1 MKSNSNKRFD
11 EEETNI
17 LLLFFGLVIMLIC
30 FVVINLFFNYALGIY
45 WDYFNSGYW
54 VFAIVPVLYYYY
66 FLQKKG
72 HIFLKELGLKRDGL
86 TRGIALGAIG
96 GIVSGLVGWLFMDLQ
111 GSPVS
116 PLPMNWVIMFLFVS
130 VLAAPLREEF
140 MFRGIFWA
148 VIERAAA
155 LYSKKKNIKLDPR
168 KKDIAI
174 IVLIS
179 LAFLSVHVGKEPEI
193 LFTTVLF
200 DSFVFSLV
208 YYKTKN
214 LSAPIIAH
222 AVSNLFVVAR
232 PFVFL

>member
-1 MKSNSNKRFD
+1 VKSSKHLD
-11 EEETNI
+11 KDETNI
-17 LLLFFGLVIMLIC
+17 FLLFFGLVLMLIL
-30 FVVINLFFNYALGIY
+30 FVLINLYFYYLGITN
-45 WDYFNSGYW
+45 DFFISGYW
-54 VFAIVPVLYYYY
+54 VFAVIPVFYYYY
-66 FLQKKG
+66 FLQRKG
-72 HIFLKELGLKRDGL
+72 RIFLSELGLKWKGL
-86 TRGIALGAIG
+86 VKGIAIGIVG
-96 GIVSGLVGWLFMDLQ
+96 GIISGSFGWLVLNIL

-116 PLPMNWVIMFLFVS
+116 ALPTNWVIIFLFVS
-130 VLAAPLREEF
+130 VLSAPLREEF

-155 LYSKKKNIKLDPR
+155 LYSKKKNVKLDPR
-168 KKDIAI
+168 KKDVAI

-179 LAFLSVHVGKEPEI
+179 LAFLSVHVGREPGI

-208 YYKTKN
+208 YYKTRN